1 MRRVSN
7 VEAASDPAVRLA
19 GAVGGCGTEEC
30 GHTRS
35 KTSQREGEGIERE
48 DTDVDDRKHALD
60 AVRLHPAKDKLGL
73 VRLDRL
79 LKRRRLIEPARVKRL
94 VDRRI
99 ADVELGRLC
108 HLLVRRGKEKKESLG
123 QRA

>member
-19 GAVGGCGTEEC
+19 GAVGGCRTEDCE
-30 GHTRS
+30 HTRS
-35 KTSQREGEGIERE
+35 ETSLREEEEIERG

-60 AVRLHPAKDKLGL
+60 AVRLHSAKDKLGL

-79 LKRRRLIEPARVKRL
+79 LKRRRLVEPARVERL

-108 HLLVRRGKEKKESLG
+108 YLLVRRGKEEKESSS